1 MGLILTLVIGGVV
14 GWLAS
19 LLMET
24 DQQMGVIANIAVGIV
39 GSTIG
44 HFLFAV
50 LGFAAFGPIAR
61 LIVSVVGAVVLIA
74 VLRAFGVYR

>member
-24 DQQMGVIANIAVGIV
+24 DQQMGVLANIAVGIV
-39 GSTIG
+39 GSAIG

-74 VLRAFGVYR
+74 VLRSLGVYR

>member
-19 LLMET
+19 LLTET
-24 DQQMGVIANIAVGIV
+24 DAQMGILANVLIGIL
-39 GSTIG
+39 GSAIG
-44 HFLFAV
+44 TFLFAV
-50 LGFAAFGPIAR
+50 LGFAAYGPIAR

-74 VLRAFGVYR
+74 GLRYFGIYR